1 VDLKSLSMG
10 ERIAAGSGA
19 ALFFFLFPSWIQ
31 GQSGWELFKIVDV
44 LLAIL
49 ALAAVAFP
57 LAKAAGY
64 KQQLR
69 PSDRALLTRI
79 GAVAL
84 VLVLAYFLEAFNTAQ
99 VGLWLSVLAAAGLF
113 YGAVTTPGEEAPPR
127 RRDRARRPRAHDDF
141 EEPPPGMES
150 WRGSAGAGEDP
161 GAGDAGIGAR
171 GTGEG
176 ETDPGL
182 SSPEPPRRTEERPRR
197 ESSFEE
203 LEFDPEPDPER
214 TQARRPRRPPEV
226 PPPAG

>member
-1 VDLKSLSMG
+1 MDLKSLSMG

-19 ALFFFLFPSWIQ
+19 ALFILLFLSWLEGLTAWQ
-31 GQSGWELFKIVDV
+31 LFDIVDV
-44 LLAIL
+44 LLALL
-49 ALAAVAFP
+49 ALVAVALP
-57 LAKAAGY
+57 LAKAAGAE
-64 KQQLR
+64 LPIR
-69 PSDRALLTRI
+69 PSNKAILTRI
-79 GAVAL
+79 GVVVLTVTVAF
-84 VLVLAYFLEAFNTAQ
+84 FLEGADRG
-99 VGLWLSVLAAAGLF
+99 VGIFLSVLAAAGIL
-113 YGAVTTPGEEAPPR
+113 YGAVTTPGEQAPPR
-127 RRDRARRPRAHDDF
+127 RRDRTRRPRAHDDF

>member
-1 VDLKSLSMG
+1 MDLKSLSLG
-10 ERIAAGSGA
+10 ERIAAGSGV
-19 ALFFFLFPSWIQ
+19 ALFILLFPSWIQ
-31 GQSGWELFKIVDV
+31 DESAWQLFKIVDV

-69 PSDRALLTRI
+69 PSGRAILIRI

-84 VLVLAYFLEAFNTAQ
+84 VVVLAYFLEAFNNAQ
-99 VGLWLSVLAAAGLF
+99 VGLWLSVFAAVGIF
-113 YGAVTTPGEEAPPR
+113 YGGATTPGEEAAPR
-127 RRDRARRPRAHDDF
+127 RRDRARRPRAQNDF

-150 WRGSAGAGEDP
+150 LRGSAGGGEDP
-161 GAGDAGIGAR
+161 GPGDAGVGAR

-176 ETDPGL
+176 DTDPGL

-197 ESSFEE
+197 ESSFEK

-214 TQARRPRRPPEV
+214 TQARRRRPPEV
-226 PPPAG
+226 PPEAGS